1 MAVYPGYPWM
11 HFEGYLKDLVISM
24 IYKRYTHNI
33 LLSLL
38 VVLLFLLLVVVVLV
52 VVVVVIVVVV
62 YIRYHIYIIYV
73 HIRLILAI
81 SYIYL
86 YEYDLGKKNK
96 CYPMALAEATPE
108 TQAGD
113 PWNDRS

>member
-1 MAVYPGYPWM
+1 M

-52 VVVVVIVVVV
+52 VVVVVVIVVVVV
-62 YIRYHIYIIYV
+62 YIRYHIYNICTYQINP
-73 HIRLILAI
+73 
-81 SYIYL
+81 SYLIYL
-86 YEYDLGKKNK
+86 
-96 CYPMALAEATPE
+96 PI
-108 TQAGD
+108 
-113 PWNDRS
+113 